1 LRKKEKK
8 LMNHKN
14 EGRFCCTFFERR
26 VHKKAKQL
34 WKYGKLANLHNCDLQ
49 KNTFVFE
56 ENILFQIKVE
66 A

>member
-1 LRKKEKK
+1 LKKKEKK

-14 EGRFCCTFFERR
+14 EGRFWCTFTERCA
-26 VHKKAKQL
+26 HKKVKQL
-34 WKYGKLANLHNCDLQ
+34 WKYGKLANLYNCDLQ
-49 KNTFVFE
+49 KSTFVFE

>member
-1 LRKKEKK
+1 
-8 LMNHKN
+8 MNHKN
-14 EGRFCCTFFERR
+14 EGRFWCTFFERR
-26 VHKKAKQL
+26 VHKKVKQL

-49 KNTFVFE
+49 KSTFVFE